1 VKPAHLSMIAVGASW
16 GGLKALRAI
25 AHGLPGHFPV
35 PITFVQ
41 HRGKDSADLREL
53 LQDCTSLKV
62 CEVEDKQPIM
72 GGYLYLAPPDYH
84 LLVDGDAFS
93 LSVDDPVHFAR
104 PSIDVFFESV
114 ADRYGPEAA
123 GVVLTGA
130 NDDGAEGLRR
140 IAARGGIAIVQD
152 PRTAESAIMP
162 RAALRAVPHA
172 RTLPLER
179 MTPYLVSLATGDAE
193 SPLRRDR
200 TGGADEVRA

>member
-41 HRGKDSADLREL
+41 HRSKDSGALREL

-114 ADRYGPEAA
+114 ADRFGAKAA

-130 NDDGAEGLRR
+130 NDDGARGLRH

-162 RAALRAVPHA
+162 RAALRAVPDA

-193 SPLRRDR
+193 SPPRRDR